1 MLLAIIAMLPSCG
14 ATGCHDAADYRYP
27 GANRAL
33 PVTEGRRK
41 IRANTAVCP
50 TAAIDALLTIPNA
63 GNRRTITRQQ
73 KFLRPAESKE
83 TPL

>member
-1 MLLAIIAMLPSCG
+1 MLLAMIAMLPSCG
-14 ATGCHDAADYRYP
+14 ATGGRDAADHRYP
-27 GANRAL
+27 GATRAL
-33 PVTEGRRK
+33 PVTDGRRK
-41 IRANTAVCP
+41 IRANAAVCP

-63 GNRRTITRQQ
+63 GHRRTITRQQ